1 MANISFEFDLD
12 ASDPSGIDTF
22 VLIDTSYFSVNST
35 GTITNNTALSQD
47 LLHWLKV
54 IVNDTLGNFATGEF
68 YINITPEIP
77 APALN
82 ISKVAK
88 IYPSVENEVPYIK
101 INEELLFP

>member
-1 MANISFEFDLD
+1 
-12 ASDPSGIDTF
+12 
-22 VLIDTSYFSVNST
+22 
-35 GTITNNTALSQD
+35 
-47 LLHWLKV
+47 
-54 IVNDTLGNFATGEF
+54 FATGEF